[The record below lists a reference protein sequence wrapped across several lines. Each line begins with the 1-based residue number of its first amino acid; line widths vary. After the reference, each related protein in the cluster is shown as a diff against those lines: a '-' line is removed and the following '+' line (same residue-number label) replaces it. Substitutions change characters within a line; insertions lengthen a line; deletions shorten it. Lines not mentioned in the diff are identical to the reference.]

1 MLVPL
6 SRNDLGA
13 LAGKSKRRILVLG
26 ATGSIGTSTLDI
38 IRSNPDKFEVVG
50 LVAGSRAADLI
61 KLADEFKPKYLGLGD
76 SSKASELSGLG
87 YKVAAGVDEI
97 SDLCTLPEV
106 DIVLASM
113 VGVVGLKPVIKALE
127 AGKCVALANKESLV
141 AGGSLVREAL
151 TKGKGSIIPV
161 DSEHSALFQALQGE
175 TPRDM
180 KRLILTASGGPFLNR
195 SRDSLRNISPE
206 EAVKH
211 PRWNMGPKISI
222 DSATMFNKAL
232 EVIEA
237 HWLYG
242 MPEDKIH
249 VVIHPQSIIHSL
261 IEYHDGSQMA
271 QLSYPDM
278 KGPISYALGYPD
290 YRVAGAVRSLD
301 LEDLG
306 SLNFIKLDPIRF
318 PAIPLA
324 RECIKFGGNA
334 SLVLNSANE
343 AAVALFMERRIDFS
357 QIESVVAEA
366 VSKLQGPE
374 PSSFE
379 DLQQIDQES
388 REFVKRIV
396 HL

>member
-6 SRNDLGA
+6 SHKEMGPLLN
-13 LAGKSKRRILVLG
+13 KKKRRILVLG

-38 IRSNPDKFEVVG
+38 IRANPDSFEVVG
-50 LVAGSRAADLI
+50 LVAGSRVGELI
-61 KLADEFKPKYLGLGD
+61 KLAQEFRPRYLGIGD
-76 SSKASELSGLG
+76 SSKAGDLRLDGFELA
-87 YKVAAGVDEI
+87 VGVDQI
-97 SDLCTLPEV
+97 SSLCRLPEV

-113 VGVVGLKPVIKALE
+113 VGVVGLKPVLAALE

-141 AGGSLVREAL
+141 AGGTLVSQAIKKSGGAL
-151 TKGKGSIIPV
+151 IPV

-175 TPRDM
+175 NALDI
-180 KRLILTASGGPFLNR
+180 KRMILTASGGPFLNR
-195 SRDSLRNISPE
+195 SRESLRDITPE

-237 HWLYG
+237 HWLYS
-242 MPEDKIH
+242 MPQEKIH
-249 VVIHPQSIIHSL
+249 VVIHPQSIIHSMV
-261 IEYHDGSQMA
+261 EYVDGSQMA

-290 YRVAGAVRSLD
+290 FRVAGAVRSLD

-306 SLNFIKLDPIRF
+306 SLSFIKLDNLRF
-318 PAIPLA
+318 PAITLA
-324 RECIKFGGNA
+324 REAIKLGGNC

-343 AAVALFMERRIDFS
+343 AAVELFVKRRIEFTR
-357 QIESVVAEA
+357 IESVVADA
-366 VSKLQGPE
+366 VSKLCGPE
-374 PSSFE
+374 PRSFE
-379 DLQQIDQES
+379 ELQSIDEQT
-388 REFVKRIV
+388 RAFVNRIV
-396 HL
+396 QN